1 MNDAFT
7 MDLREL
13 AGPSPRTSDASRLRD
28 FARRLDKLSAKIEGH
43 WEELPAEERTAYAE
57 LAHAVIEPSEEEQG
71 KIRSLIWRSRTA
83 WNLFLMGLKG
93 EQEAFVE
100 YRVAFRRFLEAV
112 LDAVEREDP
121 AYQKALDEA
130 LQEGLS
136 GGTGEP
142 MTVERARERRRQ
154 LRDQV
159 LD

>member
-13 AGPSPRTSDASRLRD
+13 ASPSPRTSDASRLRKS
-28 FARRLDKLSAKIEGH
+28 ARTLDRVAAKIEGH
-43 WEELPAEERTAYAE
+43 WEELPMEERTAYAE
-57 LAHAVIEPSEEEQG
+57 LAHTVVDPAEEEEG
-71 KIRSLIWRSRTA
+71 KMRSFIWRARTA

-100 YRVAFRRFLEAV
+100 YRVAFRRFVEAV
-112 LDAVEREDP
+112 LDAVEHENP
-121 AYQKALDEA
+121 AYQVSLNEA
-130 LQEGLS
+130 IQEGLS
-136 GGTGEP
+136 GETSEP
-142 MTVERARERRRQ
+142 MTAEGARERRRR